1 MIKETKKVNV
11 NWHGGTKELNLEVL
25 KLPDEKGKKFK
36 YFMDVDICLYAD
48 CVDDHDTY
56 EDRAQ
61 AAITSGLLILCT
73 KAEYFEYTKY
83 GPAGGNEEFV
93 IYSNDITDLLL
104 IQGYLMDICGFGSEH
119 ADDTPASIY
128 INGNYVE

>member
-1 MIKETKKVNV
+1 MKETKKVIV

-25 KLPDEKGKKFK
+25 KWPDEKSKKYK

-48 CVDDHDTY
+48 CVGDHDTY

-61 AAITSGLLILCT
+61 AAIATGLLILCT
-73 KAEYFEYTKY
+73 RAEYFEYTKY
-83 GPAGGNEEFV
+83 GPAGGNENFA

-104 IQGYLMDICGFGSEH
+104 IQGYLMDVCGFGAEPVN
-119 ADDTPASIY
+119 DTPAQIY
-128 INGNYVE
+128 YNGNYVE